1 MDIVLYL
8 VLSFVD
14 VMAILSVIFRFFR
27 FPIRMFIGELVTIG
41 AVLTATSFFMRLVFN
56 IPELDMGIQYIL
68 YIVFFR
74 YLIKIK
80 IFDSFLLASIGY
92 LSITLSQLA
101 IYYFFAFTGIVTPE
115 DIQSTSNFGT
125 YLIQISSEIFC
136 FLVAWFFYRANL
148 GFSFVICPPQDVH
161 LRVKMR
167 GFNLFLLIGIML
179 SVTALFLA
187 PYLLIYYLNWLHI
200 LAFIM
205 TIIFCLLYYASN
217 KKDEEDLW

>member
-8 VLSFVD
+8 ILSFID

-27 FPIRMFIGELVTIG
+27 FPIRLFIRELVTIG
-41 AVLTATSFFMRLVFN
+41 AVLTVTSFFMRLVFN
-56 IPELDMGIQYIL
+56 IPELDMGMQYIL
-68 YIVFFR
+68 YIVLFR

-80 IFDSFLLASIGY
+80 IFESFLLASIGY
-92 LSITLSQLA
+92 LSIALSQLA

-125 YLIQISSEIFC
+125 YLIQISSQVFL
-136 FLVAWFFYRANL
+136 FLVAWCFYKKNL
-148 GFSFVICPPQDVH
+148 GFSFMICPPQDVH
-161 LRVKMR
+161 LKVKMR
-167 GFNLFLLIGIML
+167 GLNLFLLIGIML
-179 SVTALFLA
+179 SVATLFLA

-205 TIIFCLLYYASN
+205 TIIFCLLYYAAN

>member
-8 VLSFVD
+8 ILSFID

-27 FPIRMFIGELVTIG
+27 FPIRLFIRELVTIG
-41 AVLTATSFFMRLVFN
+41 AVLTVTSFFMRLVFN
-56 IPELDMGIQYIL
+56 IPELDMGMQYIL
-68 YIVFFR
+68 YIVLFR

-80 IFDSFLLASIGY
+80 IFESFLLASIGY
-92 LSITLSQLA
+92 LSIALSQLA

-125 YLIQISSEIFC
+125 YLIQISSQVFL
-136 FLVAWFFYRANL
+136 FLVAWCFYKKNL
-148 GFSFVICPPQDVH
+148 GFSFMICPPQDVH
-161 LRVKMR
+161 LKVKMR
-167 GFNLFLLIGIML
+167 GLNLFLLIGIML
-179 SVTALFLA
+179 SVATLFLA

-205 TIIFCLLYYASN
+205 TIVFCLLYYAAN